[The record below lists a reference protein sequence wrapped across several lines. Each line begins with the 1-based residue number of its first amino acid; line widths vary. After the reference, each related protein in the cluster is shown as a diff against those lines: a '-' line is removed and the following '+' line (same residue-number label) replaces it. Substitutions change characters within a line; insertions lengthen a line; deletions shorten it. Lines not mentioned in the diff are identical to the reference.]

1 MRQNKAEKFMHPT
14 NSSPIINIATKAAR
28 IAGKIILRS
37 QDQIENLKIVEK
49 GRHDFASQ
57 VDKAAE
63 DAIIDTIKKAYPQH
77 AILGEEG
84 GFVPGTCHSDTT
96 WIIDPLDG
104 TTNFLHGFP
113 QFCVSIAVKQHDKIL
128 HGVVYDPIR
137 DELFTATRGN
147 GVQMNGRR
155 LRVSSLDKL
164 DKALLGT
171 GFPFRDFDYLDTY
184 LTFFK
189 ALLPNCAGIRRA
201 GAAALDLAYVAAGRL
216 DGFWEFGLK
225 PWDVAAAGLFILE
238 AGGWVTTIEG
248 DTNFLEGNSIL
259 AASPKIHQQMLQLYQ
274 QHFK

>member
-1 MRQNKAEKFMHPT
+1 MHPT

-28 IAGKIILRS
+28 LAGKIILRS
-37 QDQIENLKIVEK
+37 QDQLENLAIIEK
-49 GRHDFASQ
+49 GRNDFTSQ

-63 DAIIDTIKKAYPQH
+63 DIIIDTIKKAYPHH

-84 GFVPGTCHSDTT
+84 GLIPGSDSQGTT

-104 TTNFLHGFP
+104 TTNYLHGFP
-113 QFCVSIAVKQHDKIL
+113 QFCVSIGVKQNDKIM

-137 DELFTATRGN
+137 DELFTASRGN
-147 GVQMNGRR
+147 GAQMNGRR
-155 LRVSSLDKL
+155 IRVSNLDKL
-164 DKALLGT
+164 EKALVGT
-171 GFPFRDFDYLDTY
+171 GFPFREFEYLDTY

-189 ALLPNCAGIRRA
+189 ALIPNCAGIRRA

-225 PWDVAAAGLFILE
+225 PWDVAAGSLFILE
-238 AGGWVTTIEG
+238 AGGWVTTLEG
-248 DTNFLEGNSIL
+248 ETDFLEANTIL

-274 QHFK
+274 EHFKS

>member
-1 MRQNKAEKFMHPT
+1 MQPT
-14 NSSPIINIATKAAR
+14 NSYPIINIATKAAR
-28 IAGKIILRS
+28 LAGKIILRS
-37 QDQIENLKIVEK
+37 QDQIENLRIVEK
-49 GRHDFASQ
+49 GRNDFASQ

-63 DAIIDTIKKAYPQH
+63 DAIIDTIKKAYPHH

-84 GFVPGTCHSDTT
+84 GHIPSTDQSEIT

-113 QFCVSIAVKQHDKIL
+113 QFCVSIAVKHHDKVM

-155 LRVSSLDKL
+155 LRVSNLEKL
-164 DKALLGT
+164 DRALLGT
-171 GFPFRDFDYLDTY
+171 GFPYRDFDLLDKY

-189 ALLPNCAGIRRA
+189 ALIPNCAGIRRA

-225 PWDVAAAGLFILE
+225 PWDVAASGLFILE
-238 AGGWVTTIEG
+238 AGGWVTTIDG
-248 DTNFLEGNSIL
+248 DQDFLNANSIL

-274 QHFK
+274 KHFA

>member
-1 MRQNKAEKFMHPT
+1 MHQTHTRPLV
-14 NSSPIINIATKAAR
+14 NIAIKAAR
-28 IAGKIILRS
+28 LAGKIIVRA
-37 QDQIENLKIVEK
+37 QDQVENLSIIEK
-49 GRHDFASQ
+49 GRNDYASQ

-63 DAIIDTIKKAYPQH
+63 EIIIETIHKAYPH
-77 AILGEEG
+77 HGILGEETG
-84 GFVPGTCHSDTT
+84 STPAKDDSDTT

-113 QFCVSIAVKQHDKIL
+113 QFCVSIAVKQQDKIT

-137 DELFTATRGN
+137 DELFTASRGN
-147 GVQMNGRR
+147 GVQMNGKR
-155 LRVSSLDKL
+155 LRVSNIEKL

-171 GFPFRDFDYLDTY
+171 GFPFREFDSLDQY

-189 ALLPNCAGIRRA
+189 ALIPNCAGIRRA

-225 PWDVAAAGLFILE
+225 PWDVAAASLFIQE

-248 DTNFLEGNSIL
+248 DLDFLGARSIL
-259 AASPKIHQQMLQLYQ
+259 AASPKIHQQMLELYQ
-274 QHFK
+274 KHF